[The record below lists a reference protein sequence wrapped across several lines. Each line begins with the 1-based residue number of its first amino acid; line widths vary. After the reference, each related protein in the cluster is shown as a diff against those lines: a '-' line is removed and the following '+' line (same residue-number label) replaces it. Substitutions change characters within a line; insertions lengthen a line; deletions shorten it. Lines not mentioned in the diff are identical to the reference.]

1 MVLELKRSEEETKR
15 KVKEEEMQ
23 HEEEIMK
30 KKEMS
35 KRMQR
40 TKKGLEIL
48 ADRGQESF
56 VQNRITVLCE

>member
-1 MVLELKRSEEETKR
+1 MVLELKRSEEETRKR
-15 KVKEEEMQ
+15 VKEEEMR
-23 HEEEIMK
+23 HEEETIK

-48 ADRGQESF
+48 AERGQVSF
-56 VQNRITVLCE
+56 AQNRTIV